1 MKNAVTLHALIT
13 LYFALLYPFLIY
25 GVLICGD
32 AYPTNIKPFLILQK
46 RTIRLIPLPNMNILV
61 HWHINIFRS
70 RYPPYSLVCV

>member
-1 MKNAVTLHALIT
+1 MKNAVTLDTLIT

-46 RTIRLIPLPNMNILV
+46 RTIRLILLPKFDEYTSPLA
-61 HWHINIFRS
+61 
-70 RYPPYSLVCV
+70 Y